1 MALDNPTRPADP
13 PARAA
18 DLPAR
23 AGRRLARLRF
33 GAWLVDPAANTIR
46 QGDELRQMEPRTMD
60 VLLALCRAGG
70 AIVSS
75 EQLLETC
82 WGSTL
87 HGDSPVHKNIAQLR
101 RLLGDQATAPVFIET
116 IRKRGYRTV
125 APVAFDVD
133 DAGRAARWERGSPFR
148 GLLPFDES
156 YAAVFHGR
164 DEATQRLAGAAQAQ
178 IAAGL
183 ALLLLLGPSG
193 AGKTSLV
200 QAGLLPALAR
210 PQAGGAALLASVSF
224 DVADQG
230 EQALFV
236 ALAGALLDLHVDDS
250 WVFENDNAVALGHRL
265 EHAPDDVIAQLR
277 QALAGRVP
285 GLRFALF
292 IDRFEALFNAN
303 RITEAERTAFLATLE
318 RLARSSCCLV
328 VLACRNDFYPN
339 IARYPLLMEC
349 KAHGGHVDLA
359 PPGFSDIAQMI
370 RKPAAAAQLRF
381 GIDPATGAGLDDVL
395 CESAAA
401 RPDVLPLLQYCLHE
415 LYRLRTHEGELSFD
429 VFRALGGLE
438 GTIGGRAEQVVLG
451 LDEAQHAALPH
462 IMSLVTVLSV
472 DDEQVSSQRAPWSAL
487 RSEAARQALTAL
499 VDARLFVTDLAGG
512 APVFG
517 IAHEAILRRWPRM
530 RDWIA
535 AHRAALRARARLA
548 QQALRWD
555 AEGRASDLLIPRG
568 KPLDE
573 ARELAAFVAASGLW
587 SLTGTEQELVKL
599 STRKARRFEV
609 FRLSALG
616 LIIALA
622 ILDTAL
628 ALSAYRAQRSA
639 EARRAEV
646 EGLVDFMLGDF
657 ADKLRPLG
665 KLELLDSVSGKAL
678 EYLRG
683 SQGDTPST
691 LSALSPASLTLR
703 ARALQV
709 IGEVSR
715 SRGDAAQAIDALA
728 KANAILVRQHAA
740 APRDVGVL
748 NNLGINAYWIGQL
761 HKDRNDLAAA
771 EAAWR
776 QYAQFTDRLH
786 ALEPDQPAWWI
797 EQSYARNN
805 LGSLAQARG
814 QPAVAAGEFAA
825 SIALKKRALEHTP
838 DDKMLIAE
846 LADSHSWL
854 ASARKSLGQLEAAG
868 QLHQEALDLV
878 GRLRTRYPDEPMW
891 VHRQVRALQHRAALS
906 LALGRDEAALRDF
919 EAARALFAS
928 VAQAEQDNREW
939 QVELANIEL
948 ELLKVKARLQPPA
961 ALLAEFERVH
971 AALAAA
977 HRFDPENAR
986 WATSAAV
993 ARGRIAPAL
1002 LATGEVARA
1011 QREIG
1016 MALAQ
1021 LRRLQAANP
1030 ASLATR
1036 LALVEAQLAAA
1047 AAHRA
1052 GRQPDLAQGAC
1063 RQALDTL
1070 RPAMDTMDF
1079 EVLEPWARS
1088 TLCLPHSGDAGIP
1101 WRRLQ
1106 QIGYRDSVYRQLT
1119 AVTPSP

>member
-1 MALDNPTRPADP
+1 MALDTPTRRPALAVARP
-13 PARAA
+13 PASTDRKQT
-18 DLPAR
+18 
-23 AGRRLARLRF
+23 RLRF
-33 GAWLVDPAANTIR
+33 GAWLVDPAANAIR
-46 QGDELRQMEPRTMD
+46 SDDEVRQMEPRTMD
-60 VLLALCRAGG
+60 VLMALCRANG
-70 AIVSS
+70 AIVSA
-75 EQLLETC
+75 EQLLEEC

-125 APVAFDVD
+125 APVEFNVD
-133 DAGRAARWERGSPFR
+133 TAARAARWEGGSPFR
-148 GLLPFDES
+148 GLLPFDET
-156 YAAVFHGR
+156 YAAVFYGR
-164 DEATQRLAGAAQAQ
+164 DEATQRLLASAQTQ
-178 IAAGL
+178 IASGL

-200 QAGLLPALAR
+200 QAGLLPAMAR
-210 PQAGGAALLASVSF
+210 PQAGGAALLASISF

-230 EQALFV
+230 EQPLFV
-236 ALAGALLDLHVDDS
+236 ALAGALLDLQYDAT
-250 WVFENDNAVALGHRL
+250 WVFDNDNAVALGHRL
-265 EHAPDDVIAQLR
+265 AHDCDDVVAQLR
-277 QALAGRVP
+277 RALATRAP

-318 RLARSSCCLV
+318 QLARSGCCLV
-328 VLACRNDFYPN
+328 VLACRNDFYPS
-339 IARYPLLMEC
+339 IARYPLLMAC
-349 KAHGGHVDLA
+349 KEHGGHIDLA
-359 PPGFSDIAQMI
+359 PPAFSDIAQMI

-381 GIDPATGAGLDDVL
+381 GVDPATGASLDDVL

-415 LYRLRTHEGELSFD
+415 LYRLRTQEGELSFD
-429 VFRALGGLE
+429 VFHELGGLE
-438 GTIGGRAEQVVLG
+438 GSIGRRADQVVLG
-451 LDEAQHAALPH
+451 LDEAQRGALPH

-472 DDEQVSSQRAPWSAL
+472 DDEQVTSQRAPWSAL
-487 RSEAARQALTAL
+487 RSEHARQAVTAL

-535 AHRAALRARARLA
+535 AHRVTLRARARLA

-555 AEGRASDLLIPRG
+555 AEGRAADLLIPRG

-573 ARELAAFVAASGLW
+573 ARELATSGLW
-587 SLTGTEQELVKL
+587 SLTSAEQQLIAM
-599 STRKARRFEV
+599 STRKARRFEI

-628 ALSAYRAQRSA
+628 AFSAYRAQRSA

-665 KLELLDSVSGKAL
+665 KLDLLESVSGKAL

-683 SQGDTPST
+683 SQDD
-691 LSALSPASLTLR
+691 ALSPASLTLR

-715 SRGDAAQAIDALA
+715 SRGNAAQAIDALN

-740 APRDVGVL
+740 APRDVQVL

-761 HKDRNDLAAA
+761 HKDRNDLRSA
-771 EAAWR
+771 EQAWR
-776 QYAQFTDRLH
+776 QYAQFADRLH
-786 ALEPDQPAWWI
+786 ALEPGKPEWWI

-814 QPAVAAGEFAA
+814 LPAVAAGEFAA
-825 SIALKKRALEHTP
+825 SIALKGRALARSP
-838 DDKMLIAE
+838 DDKLLTAE
-846 LADSHSWL
+846 LADSYSWL
-854 ASARKSLGQLEAAG
+854 ASARKSLGELEAAG
-868 QLHQEALDLV
+868 QLHQQALDLV
-878 GRLRTRYPDEPMW
+878 QRLRTRYPDEPMW
-891 VHRQVRALQHRAALS
+891 VHRQVRALQHRAALA
-906 LALGRDEAALRDF
+906 LALGRDDAALDDF
-919 EAARALFAS
+919 TAARALFAH
-928 VAQAEQDNREW
+928 VAQTEQDNREW

-948 ELLKVKARLQPPA
+948 ELLKVRARLQPPA
-961 ALLAEFERVH
+961 ALLPELERVH
-971 AALAAA
+971 ATLAAA
-977 HRFDPENAR
+977 HRLDPKNAQ
-986 WATSAAV
+986 WATSEAV
-993 ARGRIAPAL
+993 ARGRIVPAL
-1002 LATGEVARA
+1002 LASGDVARA

-1016 MALAQ
+1016 AAVGQ

-1030 ASLATR
+1030 ARLAVR
-1036 LALVEAQLAAA
+1036 LALAEALLSAA

-1052 GRQPDLAQGAC
+1052 GLQPALAKQAC
-1063 RQALDTL
+1063 GQALDMI
-1070 RPAMDTMDF
+1070 RPVMDTMDF
-1079 EVLEPWARS
+1079 EVLDPWART
-1088 TLCLPHSGDAGIP
+1088 TLCLPQSGDAGIP

-1119 AVTPSP
+1119 VHY